1 MSKVNLA
8 VHDLL
13 STIIDT
19 IEALS
24 DPVTRLDAYQ
34 YLDKQMAQRVVP
46 ERDRAAYEA
55 RERYPAR
62 VIVERASVDV
72 SSVYYWADR
81 HRLRTGAERV
91 SRRARPELDTAIDLD
106 L

>member
-13 STIIDT
+13 TTIIDT
-19 IEALS
+19 IEAHD
-24 DPVTRLDAYQ
+24 DPVSRLDAYQ
-34 YLDKQMAQRVVP
+34 YLYRQIGQRVVP

-62 VIVERASVDV
+62 VIIERCDVDP
-72 SSVYYWADR
+72 SSIYYWADR
-81 HRLRTGAERV
+81 HRVRTGADRV
-91 SRRARPELDTAIDLD
+91 SRRSRPELDTAVDLG